1 MDRCRRNGGSWQRPT
16 NQNEPSMKITKVLI
30 EATGG
35 PDVLR
40 LVQADLP
47 DPAPDEVQIRHTAI
61 GLNYQD
67 IYTRSGLYPAPLPSG
82 LGTEAAGVVEKVGR
96 AVSDFRVGDRVCYSS
111 GPVLGS
117 YASHRNYPAA

>member
-1 MDRCRRNGGSWQRPT
+1 MDRCGRNSRACPRAD
-16 NQNEPSMKITKVLI
+16 NENERMKITKVLI

-35 PDVLR
+35 PEVLR
-40 LVQADLP
+40 LAEADLP
-47 DPAPDEVQIRHTAI
+47 DPAPDEVQVRHTAI

-96 AVSDFRVGDRVCYSS
+96 SVADF
-111 GPVLGS
+111 
-117 YASHRNYPAA
+117 